1 MEHIQSELKEPTN
14 LHNTKQSE
22 LKEPTSVRNAKP
34 SGGGSAISILALIIA
49 LALIIGGLYLYW
61 QTTTTF
67 GQINST
73 TASLQQQMENNNAQL
88 QSKMDALQKQVQD
101 HSTILGTLQQ
111 MSKGDVA
118 TWRFAEAKYLVQL
131 AYYHLTFTRDIQAA
145 LSLLQTAEQRIA
157 ALNDP
162 SLLQIRQL
170 IANNIVALQAV
181 PRVDIA
187 GLLTRI
193 TALQTQVAQLP
204 TIGLPSLKSAEEETE
219 EPASP
224 LRKAVHDSW
233 STLQKIVVIRHDDTS
248 IHPLLSPEQQTYLQQ
263 NLQLILQ
270 QAQWAALREQEDVY
284 QSSLKQAQKW
294 IEHYFADS
302 LPPTRAFLHAIAELQ
317 KINVQPALP
326 DLAPLATQMQQLTL
340 TPAKRNS

>member
-1 MEHIQSELKEPTN
+1 MENIQTELKGETAGIRKNEP
-14 LHNTKQSE
+14 SRGVS
-22 LKEPTSVRNAKP
+22 PISV
-34 SGGGSAISILALIIA
+34 
-49 LALIIGGLYLYW
+49 LALIIGLAIIIGVLLFYW
-61 QTTTTF
+61 QTITTF

-73 TASLQQQMENNNAQL
+73 TSSLQQQMENNDAQL
-88 QSKMDALQKQVQD
+88 QSEMGALQKRVQE
-101 HSTILGTLQQ
+101 HTTILSTLQQ

-131 AYYHLTFTRDIQAA
+131 AYYHLTFTRDVQAA

-157 ALNDP
+157 ALDDP

-193 TALQTQVAQLP
+193 TALQMQVSQLP
-204 TIGLPSLKSAEEETE
+204 TIGLPSLKSTEEETDE
-219 EPASP
+219 SLSP

-302 LPPTRAFLHAIAELQ
+302 LPPTRAFLHAITELQ
-317 KINVQPALP
+317 NINVQPTLP
-326 DLAPLATQMQQLTL
+326 DLAPLARQMQQLTL
-340 TPAKRNS
+340 TPTKRDI